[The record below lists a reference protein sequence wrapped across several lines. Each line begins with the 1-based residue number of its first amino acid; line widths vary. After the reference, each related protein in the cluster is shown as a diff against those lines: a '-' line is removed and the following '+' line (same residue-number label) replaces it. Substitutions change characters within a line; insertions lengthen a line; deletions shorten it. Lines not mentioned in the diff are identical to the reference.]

1 MPPVHSMLLPYDRAA
16 AVAYA
21 HKWAY
26 GRNPEYYNYDEIGGD
41 CTNFASQCL
50 YQGVG
55 IMNYTP
61 TYGWY
66 YIDPNQKAPAWSG
79 VQYFYNFMTRSE
91 VTPGPVGVQVGLEM
105 ILPGDFVQLRFP
117 DADGFGHTPIV
128 VETGFPP
135 TPENTL
141 VAAHSNDADW
151 RPLSSYTYQEA
162 RFLHMIGAWPT
173 GAQHM

>member
-1 MPPVHSMLLPYDRAA
+1 MPMIRPYDRSE

-26 GRNPEYYNYDEIGGD
+26 GRNPDYYDYEQIGGD

-50 YQGVG
+50 YAGVG

-66 YIDPNQKAPAWSG
+66 YIEANQKAPAWSG
-79 VQYFYNFMTRSE
+79 VQFFYNFMTRAELSR
-91 VTPGPVGVQVGLEM
+91 GPVGFRTDING

-117 DADGFGHTPIV
+117 GAEGFGHTPIV
-128 VETGFPP
+128 VETGYPP

-151 RPLSSYTYQEA
+151 RPLSSYTVQEI
-162 RFLHMIGAWPT
+162 RYLHIIGAWIVENEIV
-173 GAQHM
+173 